1 MRTTGIPIY
10 GLTPFRFDPEPD
22 PNQSPPERM
31 IDTGKRY
38 DVYCTEANQQVVV
51 YRNALFKGMKGLY
64 RAGQFDSS
72 GEFIELELPAGQTVF
87 IARYTLV
94 KFCEPGTSLLF
105 EIVFP
110 R

>member
-1 MRTTGIPIY
+1 MPS
-10 GLTPFRFDPEPD
+10 RFDPEPD
-22 PNQSPPERM
+22 PKQTPADRM

-38 DVYCTEANQQVVV
+38 DVYCSEGDQQIVV
-51 YRNALFKGMKGLY
+51 YRNALFKGMKALY

-72 GEFIELELPAGQTVF
+72 GEFIELELPDAQTVF

-94 KFCEPGTSLLF
+94 KFCDPGTTLPF
-105 EIVFP
+105 EIVAP

>member
-1 MRTTGIPIY
+1 MPS
-10 GLTPFRFDPEPD
+10 RFDPEPD
-22 PNQSPPERM
+22 PKPSSPEQM

-38 DVYCTEANQQVVV
+38 DVYCSEGYQQIVV

-72 GEFIELELPAGQTVF
+72 GEFIELELADGQTVF
-87 IARYTLV
+87 VARYTLV
-94 KFCEPGTSLLF
+94 KFCDPGTTLPF
-105 EIVFP
+105 EIVAP